1 MGEQR
6 KVRIGFVGVGTM
18 GQCAHLRNYATLPDC
33 EVAAIA
39 EPRED
44 VGRKAAARY
53 GIPKVY
59 RTHAEMFAAE
69 TLDGIVAAQP
79 FTRHGALIPEILK
92 TRAPVFIEKP
102 IAASISMGE
111 RIVRAVEENGAFL
124 MVGYHKRSDPATM
137 CAKREIDA
145 LKKSGELGKLRY
157 VRILMPAGDW
167 VAGGFYDLIQ
177 GDAPAPAFGRDPRP
191 SDMDEELYDAYVAF
205 VNYYIHQVNLMRHLL
220 GEPYSVKYAA
230 ASGVMLAGESRS
242 GVACVLEMSPYET
255 TLDWQESALVAF
267 EHGWVRLDL
276 PPPLAMFRA
285 GSVEIFKDPSRDAAP
300 QRISP
305 QLPSMHAMRQQAIN
319 FIRAVRGEIPPMTGA
334 AEALEDLRVARQ
346 YIRLWKGR

>member
-1 MGEQR
+1 
-6 KVRIGFVGVGTM
+6 M

-111 RIVRAVEENGAFL
+111 RIVRAVEDERRL
-124 MVGYHKRSDPATM
+124 SDGRIPQAQ
-137 CAKREIDA
+137 RPGHD
-145 LKKSGELGKLRY
+145 
-157 VRILMPAGDW
+157 VRQAG
-167 VAGGFYDLIQ
+167 
-177 GDAPAPAFGRDPRP
+177 
-191 SDMDEELYDAYVAF
+191 
-205 VNYYIHQVNLMRHLL
+205 N
-220 GEPYSVKYAA
+220 
-230 ASGVMLAGESRS
+230 
-242 GVACVLEMSPYET
+242 
-255 TLDWQESALVAF
+255 
-267 EHGWVRLDL
+267 
-276 PPPLAMFRA
+276 
-285 GSVEIFKDPSRDAAP
+285 
-300 QRISP
+300 
-305 QLPSMHAMRQQAIN
+305 
-319 FIRAVRGEIPPMTGA
+319 
-334 AEALEDLRVARQ
+334 
-346 YIRLWKGR
+346 

>member
-1 MGEQR
+1 MAEQR
-6 KVRIGFVGVGTM
+6 RVRIGFVGVGTM

-33 EVAAIA
+33 EVVAIA
-39 EPRED
+39 EPRTD
-44 VGRKAAARY
+44 VGRKVAARY

-59 RTHAEMFAAE
+59 RTHEEMFAAE
-69 TLDGIVAAQP
+69 RLDGIIAAQP
-79 FTRHGALIPEILK
+79 FTRHGAFIPEILK
-92 TRAPVFIEKP
+92 ARVPVFIEKP
-102 IAASISMGE
+102 IAASVSVGE
-111 RIVRAVEENGAFL
+111 RIVQAVEKNSAFL

-137 CAKREIDA
+137 CAKMEIDA
-145 LKKSGELGKLRY
+145 LKKSGELANSATCASSCR
-157 VRILMPAGDW
+157 PATGW
-167 VAGGFYDLIQ
+167 PEACMTSFRAMLPSRR
-177 GDAPAPAFGRDPRP
+177 PARPRP
-191 SDMDEELYDAYVAF
+191 SDMDEELYDACVAF

-230 ASGVMLAGESRS
+230 PSGVMLAGESRS

-285 GSVEIFKDPSRDAAP
+285 GCVEIFKDPSRDAAP
-300 QRISP
+300 RRISP
-305 QLPSMHAMRQQAIN
+305 QLPPVHAMRQQAIN
-319 FIRAVRGEIPPMTGA
+319 FIRAVRGEMPPMTGA
-334 AEALEDLRVARQ
+334 AEALEDLRVARE

>member
-1 MGEQR
+1 MAEQR
-6 KVRIGFVGVGTM
+6 TVRIGFVGVGTM

-33 EVAAIA
+33 EVVAIA

-44 VGRKAAARY
+44 VGRKVAARY
-53 GIPKVY
+53 QIPKVY
-59 RTHAEMFAAE
+59 RTHEEMFAAE
-69 TLDGIVAAQP
+69 KLDGIVAAQP
-79 FTRHGALIPEILK
+79 FTRHGAFIPEILK
-92 TRAPVFIEKP
+92 ARVPVFIEKP

-111 RIVRAVEENGAFL
+111 RIVQAVKENGSFL
-124 MVGYHKRSDPATM
+124 MVGYHKRCDPATM
-137 CAKREIDA
+137 WAKKEIDA
-145 LKKSGELGKLRY
+145 LKKSGEIGKLRY

-167 VAGGFYDLIQ
+167 VAGGLYDLVQ
-177 GDAPAPAFGRDPRP
+177 GAAHQPAFGPDPRP
-191 SDMDEELYDAYVAF
+191 SDMDEELYDSYVAF

-220 GEPYSVKYAA
+220 GEPYSLKYAA

-276 PPPLAMFRA
+276 PAPLAMFRA
-285 GSVEIFKDPSRDAAP
+285 GSVEIFKDPSRDATP

-305 QLPSMHAMRQQAIN
+305 QFPSVHAMRQQAIN
-319 FIRAVRGEIPPMTGA
+319 FIRAVRGEMPPMTGA